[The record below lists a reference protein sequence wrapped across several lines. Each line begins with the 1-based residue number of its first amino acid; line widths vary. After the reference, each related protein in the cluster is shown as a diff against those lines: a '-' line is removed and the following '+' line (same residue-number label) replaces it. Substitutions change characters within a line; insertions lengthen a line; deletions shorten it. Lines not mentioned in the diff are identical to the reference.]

1 MIGELVVEDG
11 CRYQP
16 FAKWL
21 ALFDPLEGRKQVP
34 RNVDLQE
41 CLAAGTFAI
50 VEWSIGKPNARP
62 ISIGQVA
69 ASYVAETALKYF
81 RRSVFCRPMK
91 DRQH

>member
-1 MIGELVVEDG
+1 MPASLRTAAGTSHSRNGL
-11 CRYQP
+11 P
-16 FAKWL
+16 SSTHSKA
-21 ALFDPLEGRKQVP
+21 AKQVL

-41 CLAAGTFAI
+41 CLAAGTFAV
-50 VEWSIGKPNARP
+50 VEWPIGNPNARP
-62 ISIGQVA
+62 FSIGQVA